1 MSILASDKIQDYFP
15 QDSQTLNLYNDYI
28 SEKSVHFSHWNTLQD
43 KMVRMYDAY
52 EAALATDVPEFS
64 FGTTLTDL
72 ESSIGRFKSLA
83 TTLSAGSGKQTVGTV
98 FIEDLTSQV
107 ETIKTDL
114 AVVIKKLEN
123 EDKAED
129 NVLTKIERLNQEL
142 TIKETQKYK
151 FSINLYTQNAPAFKT
166 MEEMFESSTNKKL
179 KLSINKAGGVKN
191 YVETKYETM
200 IQSLQTKI
208 KELDL
213 EFRKKIEQN
222 RDVLL
227 PKLLV
232 EIDVTEQK
240 NEAKYSFVPMYH
252 GFVVKHEG
260 TDYICK
266 RVDIDEYDDVKDS
279 DPEQSL
285 ASKLLKT
292 NDSETLRLLVLPR
305 FSFIRNADKSN
316 LFPIVCEEYY
326 LTTFGLMY
334 SEKFSP
340 SPDNGFETRLFFKV
354 CEDLFNK
361 AGQALLNDI
370 QNLEATMKKVSIQ
383 INNFKTFYTK
393 QKENLGT
400 EETIKLQ
407 YSKDVL
413 AGFGKQVSW
422 ENPYYEPITKK
433 YKDYLDEKI
442 EKAKQQINAISEL
455 GSLNSSLEG
464 LHDQLNSMVSNANDM
479 IKDFSENGLPKL
491 LTLFTETTNSI
502 SSPLDYL
509 SWAGAGDI
517 ILSDQAIAKNALKS
531 VSEIMGKSNLPG
543 PKVMSYYEVEGH
555 KEYEVIAKN
564 MIFYAGNFYTTF
576 EDAGTVGTKKDVTAK
591 HSPFVTP
598 ATLIP
603 TDNKIDQI
611 SLAKEIIY
619 KNLNGPIHL
628 MNLMLS
634 NNDILRFLSA
644 DKKEFKERSIQ
655 FKNKQNVNDEEN
667 KYMLPYN
674 TALDMYGL
682 DKLTGSKSLHI
693 SQIFMALQLFMSKSI
708 YNDYRL
714 LISAPPGFGK
724 SNIYYYTL
732 RSLYERFSKN
742 VHTVYVFCTSATVE
756 NQYKQCI
763 FSPAFLDLTLNNVNP
778 YEPTFQKFN
787 FNGAADINPNL
798 LENKSILETIKL
810 ISKDKGVVGTDGCYG
825 NKNPELESV
834 MTPYYDYIK
843 SFKQIVT
850 DWMKSL
856 FKETIPNSKQ
866 KQYKEKVEA
875 ILEKSRTE
883 VKEQLED
890 VFGKVSASFDE
901 KNKLELKHGKNKVL
915 QKLVKIASLDQLK
928 YMLYTPETATIYKL
942 MGIVIDGFVDLY
954 FKICDEDEKYD
965 VLDLI
970 KKEKFKTTELPK
982 LQDVFKSMNKEMEKK
997 KGKGILELNFKTVED
1012 CKAQRDVFEQMTRTR
1027 DVEIKKEVSQGFKI
1041 CFLHYDSCL
1050 ALPNSEIYK
1059 HIQEGVQKDED
1070 GQDSKISLIF
1080 DEVDYLFENT
1090 NNDSQKTKDIKESLK
1105 NLLLENYQFSYVLG
1119 LSATIGSGPENMY
1132 EVLKGFRKKDLNM
1145 ELFRNIWNQDDSEDN
1160 RKKNVYSLALNY
1172 ANVGVMHLDNP
1183 TLINLLEIPPV
1194 FKNIKFDEHT
1204 KCTGKNLPGIF
1215 CVDTTPKGEDAA
1227 DFKEA
1232 DPAGKLKICQD
1243 EASINVPGKVI
1254 ELMLALR
1261 SGKFSD
1267 PDCNSFNSNISSV
1280 IFASSNTFARQ
1291 MAIAATKGKKFSIQ
1305 EVKIKNNKPDTPLHY
1320 RGDDV
1325 EIFYLSELIEYKDE
1339 TDLYLKEFT
1348 TAKCDKKL
1356 RMCFVSPFWARGV
1369 DFHNCQFVFK
1379 VNSPT
1384 DIFEDIQLDNPNTGK
1399 CINVETSLQMDGRIR
1414 RRFSHAKTDALR
1426 KVSNCETRCEGV
1438 GSYWILPTTPSEVY
1452 TLDDAYKMLTTVI
1465 DTAEKYHSITQSMTE
1480 ASPCAAIL
1488 YQLVVSDDRYL
1499 KALQRALIYVG
1510 SIEGSNLPSPEQI
1523 KIYFAE
1529 YKKKSDLIAFRS
1541 EDIVVPEN
1549 IYLNSEQ
1556 SDILKSLLSFMS
1568 A

>member
-1 MSILASDKIQDYFP
+1 MSILASDKIQKYFP
-15 QDSQTLNLYNDYI
+15 EDSQTLNLYNDYI
-28 SEKSVHFSHWNTLQD
+28 TGKSSHFSHWNALQD

-52 EAALATDVPEFS
+52 EAALVTDVPEFS
-64 FGTTLTDL
+64 FGTTLEDL
-72 ESSIGRFKSLA
+72 EKSIGRFQSLA
-83 TTLSAGSGKQTVGTV
+83 GTLSAGNGKETVGTV
-98 FIEDLTSQV
+98 FIANLSSQV

-114 AVVIKKLEN
+114 AEVIEILEN
-123 EDKAED
+123 KDKKED
-129 NVLTKIERLNQEL
+129 NVLTKIKRLNQEL

-151 FSINLYTQNAPAFKT
+151 FSINLYAQNARAFKT

-179 KLSINKAGGVKN
+179 KRSILLAGGVKN

-208 KELDL
+208 KELDS

-240 NEAKYSFVPMYH
+240 NEANYSFVPMYH

-260 TDYICK
+260 IDYICK
-266 RVDIDEYDDVKDS
+266 RVDIDKYDDKQDS

-285 ASKLLKT
+285 ASRLLKT
-292 NDSETLRLLVLPR
+292 NDSEALRLLVLPR
-305 FSFIRNADKSN
+305 FSFIRNPDMSN

-340 SPDNGFETRLFFKV
+340 SPVNGFKTRLFFKV
-354 CEDLFNK
+354 CTDLFAK
-361 AGQALLNDI
+361 AGQSLLDDI
-370 QNLEATMKKVSIQ
+370 GKLDATMQKVSIQ
-383 INNFKTFYTK
+383 IKNFQTFYIK
-393 QKENLGT
+393 QREDLGS
-400 EETIKLQ
+400 EETIRSN
-407 YSKDVL
+407 YSADV
-413 AGFGKQVSW
+413 ARSFGQQVNW
-422 ENPYYEPITKK
+422 DNPYYEPIDQEN
-433 YKDYLDEKI
+433 KDYLDILI
-442 EKAKQQINAISEL
+442 ERAKQQINAISEL
-455 GSLNSSLEG
+455 AALNSLLEG
-464 LHDQLNSMVSNANDM
+464 LHDQLFAMVTNANDM
-479 IKDFSENGLPKL
+479 IQNFSENGLPYL
-491 LTLFTETTNSI
+491 LTLFNETNKSI
-502 SSPLDYL
+502 STPLAYL
-509 SWAGAGDI
+509 KMASAGDN
-517 ILSDQAIAKNALKS
+517 ILSDKEISKNALKN
-531 VSEIMGKSNLPG
+531 VSEIMGNSQLPG
-543 PKVMSYYEVEGH
+543 PKLMSFYAVKGH
-555 KEYEVIAKN
+555 EEYEVIAKN

-576 EDAGTVGTKKDVTAK
+576 GDAGTVGNKKDVTK
-591 HSPFVTP
+591 HSPLVTP

-611 SLAKEIIY
+611 SLAREIIY

-634 NNDILRFLSA
+634 NNDILKFLSA

-655 FKNKQNVNDEEN
+655 FKNKQNVNDEEST
-667 KYMLPYN
+667 YMLPYN
-674 TALDMYGL
+674 TALDKYGL

-708 YNDYRL
+708 HNDYRL

-732 RSLYERFSKN
+732 RSLYEKFSNK

-756 NQYKQCI
+756 NQYKQCL
-763 FSPAFLDLTLNNVNP
+763 FSPAFLDVTLNNINP
-778 YEPTFQKFN
+778 YDSTFQKFN
-787 FNGAADINPNL
+787 YNEAADINPNL

-810 ISKDKGVVGTDGCYG
+810 ISKDKGVVGIDGCYG
-825 NKNPELESV
+825 NKTPELESV
-834 MTPYYDYIK
+834 MIPYYDYIN
-843 SFKQIVT
+843 SFKNKVT
-850 DWMKSL
+850 VWMKSL
-856 FKETIPNSKQ
+856 FDETLPDHKN
-866 KQYKEKVEA
+866 KQYQEKVKR
-875 ILEKSRTE
+875 ILENCRKSVT
-883 VKEQLED
+883 VKLIA
-890 VFGKVSASFDE
+890 VFGRVSSSFSE
-901 KNKLELKHGKNKVL
+901 TNKLELKRGKNKAL

-928 YMLYTPETATIYKL
+928 YMLYNVDTATIYKNIEL
-942 MGIVIDGFVDLY
+942 VIHGFVDLY
-954 FKICDEDEKYD
+954 FKICDEDENYD
-965 VLDLI
+965 ILDLI
-970 KKEKFKTTELPK
+970 KTETFTTELSTLK
-982 LQDVFKSMNKEMEKK
+982 VVFESMNKVMETK
-997 KGKGILELNFKTVED
+997 KGKSIIKLQFESVED
-1012 CKAQRDVFEQMTRTR
+1012 CKAQRDVFEQMTRIK
-1027 DVEIKKEVSQGFKI
+1027 DVEITKEVSQGFKI

-1050 ALPNSEIYK
+1050 ALPKSEVYK

-1080 DEVDYLFENT
+1080 DEVDYLFEKT
-1090 NNDSQKTKDIKESLK
+1090 DNDSQKTKDIKESLK
-1105 NLLLENYQFSYVLG
+1105 NLLLESYQFSYVLG
-1119 LSATIGSGPENMY
+1119 LSATIGSGPENMH

-1145 ELFRNIWNQDDSEDN
+1145 ELFRKIWDQHDSEDN
-1160 RKKNVYSLALNY
+1160 RKNNVYSLALNY

-1183 TLINLLEIPPV
+1183 TLINLLGIPPV
-1194 FKNIKFDEHT
+1194 FNNIKFDEHT
-1204 KCTGKNLPGIF
+1204 KCTGKKLPGIF
-1215 CVDTTPKGEDAA
+1215 CVDTTPKAKDDAEDFA
-1227 DFKEA
+1227 EA
-1232 DPAGKLKICQD
+1232 DPAGKLKICQN

-1267 PDCNSFNSNISSV
+1267 PGCKSFDSSISSV

-1291 MAIAATKGKKFSIQ
+1291 MAIAATEGEKFSLIK

-1320 RGDDV
+1320 RRDDV
-1325 EIFYLSELIEYKDE
+1325 EIFYLSELIEYKD
-1339 TDLYLKEFT
+1339 DSDFLLKEFT
-1348 TAKCDKKL
+1348 TAKCDTKL

-1384 DIFEDIQLDNPNTGK
+1384 DIFEDIELNNPNTGK

-1414 RRFSHAKTDALR
+1414 RRFSHAKTDALHLAS
-1426 KVSNCETRCEGV
+1426 KCETRCKGV

-1452 TLDDAYKMLTTVI
+1452 NLDDAYKMLTTVI
-1465 DTAEKYHSITQSMTE
+1465 ETAENYHSITQSMTE

-1499 KALQRALIYVG
+1499 KALQRALVYVG
-1510 SIEGSNLPSPEQI
+1510 GIEGSNLPSAEQI
-1523 KIYFAE
+1523 GIYFAE